1 MSFIELFDNDHFFN
15 NIKAIF
21 LIFCIDLSVNGHP
34 ESARQ
39 NDQLYDQYYY
49 YDDEY
54 YYADELATGTRK
66 QQPTA
71 PSNPRAKA
79 SEETKDDSLSDAK
92 EAIAQYDIDEL
103 VKAWR
108 EYMEEKE
115 DKEKKKETPPP
126 RYSNYVFRFNL
137 YFFSNS
143 IIKMR

>member
-1 MSFIELFDNDHFFN
+1 M
-15 NIKAIF
+15 
-21 LIFCIDLSVNGHP
+21 SVNAHP
-34 ESARQ
+34 DSDRQ

-54 YYADELATGTRK
+54 YYTDKLATGSRTE
-66 QQPTA
+66 QPTA
-71 PSNPRAKA
+71 PSNPRAK
-79 SEETKDDSLSDAK
+79 SKEDNKDESLSEAK

-126 RYSNYVFRFNL
+126 RYSIRCFKDIYIL
-137 YFFSNS
+137 YLLYLDIFTP
-143 IIKMR
+143 

>member
-1 MSFIELFDNDHFFN
+1 M
-15 NIKAIF
+15 
-21 LIFCIDLSVNGHP
+21 SVNGHP

-126 RYSNYVFRFNL
+126 RYSNYFFRFNL
-137 YFFSNS
+137 NFSNLTS
-143 IIKMR
+143 ILPDLKTMKFFHL

>member
-1 MSFIELFDNDHFFN
+1 M
-15 NIKAIF
+15 
-21 LIFCIDLSVNGHP
+21 SVNAHP
-34 ESARQ
+34 DSDRQ

-54 YYADELATGTRK
+54 YYTDKLATGSRTE
-66 QQPTA
+66 QPTA
-71 PSNPRAKA
+71 PSNPRAK
-79 SEETKDDSLSDAK
+79 SKEDNKDESLSEAK

-126 RYSNYVFRFNL
+126 RYNNRCFKDINFFL
-137 YFFSNS
+137 LFFSVFFVLAVD
-143 IIKMR
+143 KMIF

>member
-1 MSFIELFDNDHFFN
+1 M
-15 NIKAIF
+15 
-21 LIFCIDLSVNGHP
+21 SVNAHP
-34 ESARQ
+34 DSDRQ

-54 YYADELATGTRK
+54 YYTDKLATGSRTE
-66 QQPTA
+66 QPTA
-71 PSNPRAKA
+71 PSNPRAK
-79 SEETKDDSLSDAK
+79 SKEDNKDESLSEAK

-126 RYSNYVFRFNL
+126 RYINRCIKYTYS
-137 YFFSNS
+137 FSL
-143 IIKMR
+143 I

>member
-1 MSFIELFDNDHFFN
+1 M
-15 NIKAIF
+15 
-21 LIFCIDLSVNGHP
+21 SVNGHP

-126 RYSNYVFRFNL
+126 RYSNYFFRFNL
-137 YFFSNS
+137 PY
-143 IIKMR
+143 ILEYMRQ